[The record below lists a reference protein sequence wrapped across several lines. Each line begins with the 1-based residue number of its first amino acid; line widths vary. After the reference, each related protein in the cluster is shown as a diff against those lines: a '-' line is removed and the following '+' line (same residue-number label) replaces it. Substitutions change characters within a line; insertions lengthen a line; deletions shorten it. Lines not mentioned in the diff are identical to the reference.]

1 VGPTRAQGRHA
12 GLTRQQVLHA
22 AVQMVDRD
30 GAAALSMRKLARE
43 LDVEAMT
50 LYHHVKNKQGL
61 EDAIVQYVMDEA
73 FTGAETDAPWR
84 TVLEGYGRAFHRGLL
99 AHPGA
104 VPFFASRPAITPGNV
119 VHLEKM
125 LRVLRDAGFAPQD
138 ALLVIQTL
146 AAVVLGQHSAPP
158 ADDGDPGIDTEAL
171 AEFPLFVEAMGS
183 GAPSVE
189 SRVEFA
195 LQAFIAGLKEPSG
208 AAI

>member
-1 VGPTRAQGRHA
+1 MGPTRAQGRHA

-22 AVQMVDRD
+22 AVQMVDRE

-43 LDVEAMT
+43 LDVKAMT

-73 FTGAETDAPWR
+73 LTGVDTDAPWR
-84 TVLEGYGRAFHRGLL
+84 KVLEDYGRAFHRGLL

-104 VPFFASRPAITPGNV
+104 VPFFASRPAVTPGSI
-119 VHLEKM
+119 VHLEEV

-146 AAVVLGQHSAPP
+146 AATVLGQHSAPP
-158 ADDGDPGIDTEAL
+158 TDDGDPGFDTEAL
-171 AEFPLFVEAMGS
+171 AQFPLFVEAIES
-183 GAPSVE
+183 GVPPVE

-195 LQAFIAGLKEPSG
+195 LQAFIAGVKEPRG
-208 AAI
+208 TTI